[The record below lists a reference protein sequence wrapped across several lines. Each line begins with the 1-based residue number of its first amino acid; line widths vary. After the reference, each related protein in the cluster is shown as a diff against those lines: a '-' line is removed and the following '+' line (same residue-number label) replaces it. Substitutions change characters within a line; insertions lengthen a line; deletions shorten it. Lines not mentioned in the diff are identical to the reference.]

1 MLRCSPGTEDD
12 FYATRW
18 EGKLFEEVAYE
29 ADSRGLMSV
38 EHFSVDGTPTE
49 AAATMRSF

>member
-18 EGKLFEEVAYE
+18 EGKLLERWNTWQTLVADVGRALQRGWD
-29 ADSRGLMSV
+29 ADRGCHNH
-38 EHFSVDGTPTE
+38 E
-49 AAATMRSF
+49 